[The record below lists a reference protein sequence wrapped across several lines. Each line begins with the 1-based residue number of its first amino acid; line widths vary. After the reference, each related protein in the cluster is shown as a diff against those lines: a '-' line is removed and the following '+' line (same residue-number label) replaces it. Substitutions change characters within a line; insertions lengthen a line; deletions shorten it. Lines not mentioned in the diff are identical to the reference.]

1 MMPTIYRVG
10 PYRLF
15 FYSVDRSEP
24 PHVHVERDATAAKFW
39 LKPLEVAWNRGFRP
53 PELRRIRGIIS
64 GRQAALLE
72 RWHGYFRK

>member
-1 MMPTIYRVG
+1 MPTVYRVG

-15 FYSVDRSEP
+15 FYSV
-24 PHVHVERDATAAKFW
+24 ERDAAAAKFW
-39 LKPLEVAWNRGFRP
+39 LDPLEAAWNRGFRP
-53 PELRRIRGIIS
+53 SELRRIHGIIA

>member
-1 MMPTIYRVG
+1 MPTVYRVG

-24 PHVHVERDATAAKFW
+24 PHVHVERDAAAAKFW
-39 LKPLEVAWNRGFRP
+39 LSPLEVAWNRGFRP
-53 PELRRIRGIIS
+53 PELRRIRGIIA